1 MDDVLDA
8 LFQRCVNARSVNRLV
23 PGSHK
28 EMHSL
33 LFELLVV
40 KLGHQ
45 EFQNAISSEQKPLDM
60 PTTSPDLPLFPA
72 IERIRTSTSHAA
84 RARKE
89 LEPGIGL
96 GDDTRV
102 ARGAIEQ
109 LVAVVNGN
117 HERRIELV
125 GRQLH

>member
-1 MDDVLDA
+1 MY
-8 LFQRCVNARSVNRLV
+8 R
-23 PGSHK
+23 
-28 EMHSL
+28 
-33 LFELLVV
+33 LLVQILTI

-45 EFQNAISSEQKPLDM
+45 KLQDTIGSEQKPLDM

-109 LVAVVNGN
+109 LVAIVNSN